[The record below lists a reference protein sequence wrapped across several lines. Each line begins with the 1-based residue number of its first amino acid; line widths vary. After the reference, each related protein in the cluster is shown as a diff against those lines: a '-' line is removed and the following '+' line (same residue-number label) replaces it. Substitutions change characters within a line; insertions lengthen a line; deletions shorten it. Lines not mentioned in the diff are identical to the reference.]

1 MGRIP
6 SSAHGEIT
14 PTIERYGVKYIRPYH
29 RELARRIVLGS
40 SEKELCNEFH
50 IGKVALSM
58 IVNTPLFQLELMRL
72 EKMRDEGVADVTKTL
87 RDLSPL
93 ALDVMER
100 TMYQTKSEGLKVKIA
115 ESFLDRAGH
124 GAINKSVV
132 DVTTRADTG
141 YDDLTLDERRRLATE
156 RIKRMNEEALEKMK
170 DVEAADGVKVEFE
183 EAENEGEGENGDGF
197 EGFINV
203 D

>member
-6 SSAHGEIT
+6 SLAYGEIA
-14 PTIERYGVKYIRPYH
+14 PSVEKYGVKYIRPYH

-50 IGKVALSM
+50 IGAAALSM

-87 RDLSPL
+87 HDLAPI
-93 ALDVMER
+93 ALDTMER
-100 TMYQTKSEGLKVKIA
+100 TMYQTQSEGLKVKIA

-141 YDDLTLDERRRLATE
+141 YDDLTPDEKRRLVAE
-156 RIKRMNEEALEKMK
+156 RIKKMQDEATGEMK
-170 DVEAADGVKVEFE
+170 DVEAADGISVEFE
-183 EAENEGEGENGDGF
+183 EVKSDNGDGD
-197 EGFINV
+197 EGFGGFLNV